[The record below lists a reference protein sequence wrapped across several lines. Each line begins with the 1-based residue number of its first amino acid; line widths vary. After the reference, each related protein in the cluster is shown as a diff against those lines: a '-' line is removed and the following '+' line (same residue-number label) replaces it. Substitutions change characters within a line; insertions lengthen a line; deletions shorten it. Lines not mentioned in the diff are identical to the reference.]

1 MASVKTSIAL
11 PEEEKAII
19 EKWAKKHDLSMSQVV
34 RRAIKMYIREE
45 IMKEK
50 KKLLEEEKKKEE
62 QDR

>member
-1 MASVKTSIAL
+1 MAAIKTSIAL

-34 RRAIKMYIREE
+34 RRAIKMYIKEE

-50 KKLLEEEKKKEE
+50 KKMEEEKEIG
-62 QDR
+62 